1 MLDIIGNIKI
11 DESKPERVDYFI
23 ACLKSWEFFKEHCK
37 VILNIEG
44 ASDELLRK
52 VKRTFEE
59 CKFDGYVSSVNS
71 SKYGKVYCELIA
83 MGENEFIHNFIEDH
97 FALIDDAETMSRIL
111 NTMKELNVDVLKTSF
126 FQIEQNSRNTVK
138 GATTMEHGKIFR
150 MNAENHIEYGRH
162 YGSRYFLGVNFLTT
176 RDFAIKFWNR
186 DIGHRP
192 HEYEID
198 VYKPEWEHTCMIPS
212 MEIQCAVDDDHG
224 EPNTCLL
231 KRNEEKFER
240 IYNIGGYPLSE
251 KQREAILQKPEPNET
266 LIASEEKQS
275 DKFEG
280 RKITVKERDT
290 IAFCV
295 ADPKFVFNDLL
306 SENIEYLNPIN
317 VRWADVILS
326 GTYLLGKQSEEL
338 EARFAKF
345 IGKKYCITV
354 KNCTDALMM
363 TVRYILRERPDATV
377 ILPNFGAYPTAI
389 AVKNCT
395 DNIYFVDVD
404 ESLTI
409 DVTKL
414 PDVKPVGNSSNGLK
428 NGIIIPV
435 HLFGNHAN
443 MKAIRRYADANGH
456 IIIEDCAQST
466 GSGSGQV
473 GEFSC
478 FSFYPTKPLGTMGD
492 GGAICT
498 NDKTAY
504 EELLKMR
511 NYGLASPSPSR
522 TSGGGSGIEIPL
534 AEVLEASIIHA
545 GINSRMGELECAVV
559 NAKLDSFE
567 QFFEKR
573 RAIASR
579 YKKIIAGIRINSNCI
594 YHQFPVLFNER
605 EKIIAELRA
614 REIPFMI
621 HYPQHISELPVFQ
634 NPPLEGEGREGA
646 KVGFRVNDKII
657 SLPCHPFMQE
667 EHIQK
672 VEEFLTEYKSYEY

>member
-23 ACLKSWEFFKEHCK
+23 ACMKSWAFFREHCK

-59 CKFDGYVSSVNS
+59 CKFDGHVSSVNS

-83 MGENEFIHNFIEDH
+83 MGESEFILNFIEDH

-176 RDFAIKFWNR
+176 RDFALKFWNR
-186 DIGHRP
+186 DMGHRP

-224 EPNTCLL
+224 EADTCLL
-231 KRNEEKFER
+231 KRAEEKWN
-240 IYNIGGYPLSE
+240 NIFNLKEIPATQKVEVRSE
-251 KQREAILQKPEPNET
+251 KSEVEEPAVYPPLEG
-266 LIASEEKQS
+266 AKGEEKIITEER

-280 RKITVKERDT
+280 RKITVKERDA

-295 ADPKFVFNDLL
+295 AAPKFVFNDIRT
-306 SENIEYLNPIN
+306 ENYSYHDEITIRISQVFE
-317 VRWADVILS
+317 S
-326 GTYLLGKQSEEL
+326 GIYLLGKQSGEL
-338 EARFAKF
+338 EDRFAKF
-345 IGKKYCITV
+345 IGKKYCIAV

-363 TVRYILRERPDATV
+363 TVRYLLRSRPDATV

-395 DNIYFVDVD
+395 DNIHFVDVD

-414 PDVKPVGNSSNGLK
+414 PDVK

-478 FSFYPTKPLGTMGD
+478 FSFYPTKPLSTMGD

-511 NYGLASPSPSR
+511 NYGLSP
-522 TSGGGSGIEIPL
+522 SGGGKGE
-534 AEVLEASIIHA
+534 EIIHA

-559 NAKLDSFE
+559 NAKLGSFE

-594 YHQFPVLFNER
+594 YHQFTVLFNER
-605 EKIIAELRA
+605 EKIIAELTV

-621 HYPQHISELPVFQ
+621 HYPQHISEMPVFL
-634 NPPLEGEGREGA
+634 PSPEGEGQGMRSE
-646 KVGFRVNDKII
+646 VGFRVNDKII